1 MNLQKSFRDNCKYS
15 KNKKRFQMIKMSEIL
30 RSAKLEDQSKE
41 IQGNLGIL
49 LERVN
54 KVRAAYGKPMIV
66 TSGLRTMED
75 HLRIY
80 REKGITDQ
88 SKIPMR
94 SRHLFGQAVDISDPK
109 QELQQW
115 ILKNEK
121 LMEEIGLWFEDFSA
135 TKNWVHMQIVP
146 PASGRRFF
154 KP

>member
-1 MNLQKSFRDNCKYS
+1 
-15 KNKKRFQMIKMSEIL
+15 MIKMSEIL
-30 RSAKLEDQSKE
+30 RSAKLESQSKE
-41 IQGNLGIL
+41 VQDNLAIL

-109 QELQQW
+109 RELQQW

-135 TKNWVHMQIVP
+135 TPNWVHMQIVP

>member
-1 MNLQKSFRDNCKYS
+1 
-15 KNKKRFQMIKMSEIL
+15 MIKMSEIL
-30 RSAKLEDQSKE
+30 RNAKLEDQSKE
-41 IQGNLGIL
+41 IQDNLAIL

-94 SRHLFGQAVDISDPK
+94 SRHLFGQAVDISDPNGALYK
-109 QELQQW
+109 WSQD
-115 ILKNEK
+115 NEPM
-121 LMEEIGLWFEDFSA
+121 LLSIGLWLERG
-135 TKNWVHMQIVP
+135 TKGWVHFQIVP
-146 PASGRRFF
+146 YGSYKPGNSIFF
-154 KP
+154 NP

>member
-1 MNLQKSFRDNCKYS
+1 
-15 KNKKRFQMIKMSEIL
+15 MIKMSEIL
-30 RSAKLEDQSKE
+30 RNAKLEDQSPE
-41 IQGNLGIL
+41 IQRNLAVL

-54 KVRAAYGKPMIV
+54 KVRAAYGKPMTV
-66 TSGLRTMED
+66 TSGLRTMQD

-109 QELQQW
+109 QELQRW

-121 LMEEIGLWFEDFSA
+121 LMEEIGLWMEDFSA

-146 PASGRRFF
+146 PASGQRFF